1 MAAEMPPGW
10 FREHRKTKCGSEAH
24 LMQANAIVNL
34 RSGHVGLVMPLCV
47 QHFVTEPWWQ
57 SMVEELGPL
66 L

>member
-1 MAAEMPPGW
+1 MGP
-10 FREHRKTKCGSEAH
+10 EHRKTKCGSEAH
-24 LMQANAIVNL
+24 LMQTNAIVNL
-34 RSGHVGLVMPLCV
+34 RSGRVGMPLCV